1 MTHGLRVA
9 EGDRIG
15 KTIIFAKNSDHA
27 AFIAKRFD
35 ANCKHLAGHFARVI
49 DYQTEYAQSLID
61 AFLISDKA
69 PHIAISLDML
79 DTGIDV
85 PEVVNLVFFKIV
97 RSGLFIRFLVGMERD
112 AAKHAFAEFLAGKN
126 LGANQIEFINLIV
139 DNLTEHGAMDA
150 RRPYE
155 SPFTDLNDQGV
166 GGLFATA
173 DVQRIVQVLAEVR
186 VRAAAE
192 SCIIAAILQL

>member
-1 MTHGLRVA
+1 
-9 EGDRIG
+9 
-15 KTIIFAKNSDHA
+15 
-27 AFIAKRFD
+27 
-35 ANCKHLAGHFARVI
+35 
-49 DYQTEYAQSLID
+49 
-61 AFLISDKA
+61 
-69 PHIAISLDML
+69 ML

-155 SPFTDLNDQGV
+155 NPFTDLNDQGV